1 MTTKYL
7 VQYQVVYKPSI
18 APVKYNT
25 NANLV
30 PNIDWILFWSYA

>member
-25 NANLV
+25 NA
-30 PNIDWILFWSYA
+30 